1 MKNIDQMIS
10 EDPDL
15 LIALGSCA
23 SHRDVARQY
32 DLDESSV
39 RKWRNRHEPPEMG
52 DEEEAGEANAS
63 PERPEEHVTFSTDDR
78 AKLHRKLDDLL
89 TKANTDPSGV
99 RSMRVA
105 CWDGMVKNDVTG
117 QAETIKQYG
126 VRLESARWAPS
137 WPVVAQSPPVH
148 VTLHGVRP
156 RPQDRSESRWRTA
169 LILPDIQAGYFR
181 DPKAMTLQ
189 PTHDL
194 AAIDVACQIA
204 YNLQPDEILVGGD
217 GLDFPE
223 LGRYR
228 LSPAFAQTTQA
239 AINWAAEF
247 VATLRGLVPEAEIN
261 WLAGNHEERLPN
273 YLIDNAAAAFGL
285 HQAGDRG
292 GWPVLSVPHLCR
304 FDEQRVTYL
313 PGYPA
318 SEYWFND
325 RIHAVHGDKV
335 NSNGSTVHRYL
346 NSERVSTISFHIH
359 RREWGERTRR
369 TRYGSRTIL
378 SASPGALCRIDGA
391 VPSTKGGTDLD
402 GQPMKRAE
410 DWQLG
415 VGVLR
420 FEPGDAPFVY
430 EQIAIHKEP
439 AGTES
444 GERTWAMFEGDE
456 IYSRC

>member
-1 MKNIDQMIS
+1 MLNGLTIDQMVAVNPDIS
-10 EDPDL
+10 L
-15 LIALGSCA
+15 LLTSDT
-23 SHRDVARQY
+23 SHAEVARQL
-32 DLDESSV
+32 DVDESTV
-39 RKWRNRHEPPEMG
+39 RKWRQRQLDRADAACADDSDVDDTAEDP
-52 DEEEAGEANAS
+52 A
-63 PERPEEHVTFSTDDR
+63 EHVTFSTDDR
-78 AKLHRKLDDLL
+78 AKLHAKLDDLL
-89 TKANTDPSGV
+89 TKANTDPAGV

-105 CWDGMVKNDVTG
+105 CWDGMVKNVAG
-117 QAETIKQYG
+117 EAETVKQYG

-137 WPVVAQSPPVH
+137 WPVVAQSPPVQ
-148 VTLHGVRP
+148 VILRGVRP
-156 RPQDRSESRWRTA
+156 APQDRSESRWRTA

-181 DPKAMTLQ
+181 DAAGALH

-194 AAIDVACQIA
+194 PAIDVALQIA
-204 YNLQPDEILVGGD
+204 YNLQPDEILIGGD

-223 LGRYR
+223 VSRYR

-239 AINWAAEF
+239 AVNWAAEF
-247 VATLRGLVPEAEIN
+247 VATLRGLVPAAEIN

-273 YLIDNAAAAFGL
+273 YLMDNARAAFGL
-285 HQAGDRG
+285 HQAGDHD

-304 FDEQRVTYL
+304 FDEQHVTYL

-325 RIHAVHGDKV
+325 RIRAVHGDKV

-359 RREWGERTRR
+359 RREWGERTRQ
-369 TRYGSRTIL
+369 TRDGSRTIMA
-378 SASPGALCRIDGA
+378 ASPGALCRIDGA
-391 VPSTKGGTDLD
+391 VPSTKGGTDLN
-402 GQPMKRAE
+402 GMPMKRVE

-430 EQIAIHKEP
+430 EQVAIHKEDVK
-439 AGTES
+439 
-444 GERTWAMFEGDE
+444 TWAMFEGDE
-456 IYSRC
+456 IYARC